1 MANNPRPV
9 RASMNQQPT
18 PSESEQRIR
27 AAVRVVLSPGVW
39 LVIGLQVVFVTFRTQ
54 TILPLDDIGPTGLAL
69 ATFGALLILIYLVS
83 GTFRSF
89 ALGDG
94 TVSIYETLSRGK
106 EVFAS
111 FLWLLVQVGLL
122 LLLALFVILSLLYS
136 TRSVDG
142 TNTEQLITEM
152 VPNVRIIAM
161 VIPFLLVYWFPV
173 VFSTNDFRVF
183 ATLRSALRII
193 WQRLWKSGFLAFLI
207 FFPLVAFWLL
217 PDDSPLIVFLIFNVI
232 GEVMGWTA
240 YVYCVES
247 LARNPGWVTGTTST

>member
-1 MANNPRPV
+1 
-9 RASMNQQPT
+9 MNQQPT
-18 PSESEQRIR
+18 PTESEQRIR

-39 LVIGLQVVFVTFRTQ
+39 LVIGLQVVFMTLRTQ
-54 TILPLDDIGPTGLAL
+54 TILPLGDFGPTRLVPVI
-69 ATFGALLILIYLVS
+69 FGTLLILIYLMS

-89 ALGDG
+89 ALGNS

-122 LLLALFVILSLLYS
+122 AVVVGFVLLNLLYLS
-136 TRSVDG
+136 RSVDL
-142 TNTEQLITEM
+142 EQLITEM
-152 VPNVRIIAM
+152 VPYVTIIAM
-161 VIPFLLVYWFPV
+161 VVPFLLVYWFPV

-193 WQRLWKSGFLAFLI
+193 WQRLWRSGFLAFLI
-207 FFPLVAFWLL
+207 LVPLVAFWLL
-217 PDDSPLIVFLIFNVI
+217 PDSSPLIVFLIVSVI
-232 GEVMGWTA
+232 GEVMGWIA

-247 LARNPGWVTGTTST
+247 LASNPSWVTGST

>member
-1 MANNPRPV
+1 
-9 RASMNQQPT
+9 MNQQPT
-18 PSESEQRIR
+18 PTESEQRIR

-39 LVIGLQVVFVTFRTQ
+39 LVIGLQVVFMTLRTQ
-54 TILPLDDIGPTGLAL
+54 TILPLGDFGPARLAP
-69 ATFGALLILIYLVS
+69 AIFGTLLILIYLMS

-89 ALGDG
+89 ALGNS

-122 LLLALFVILSLLYS
+122 AVVVGFVLLNLLYLS
-136 TRSVDG
+136 RSVDL
-142 TNTEQLITEM
+142 EQLITEM
-152 VPNVRIIAM
+152 VPYVTIIAM
-161 VIPFLLVYWFPV
+161 VVPFLLVYWFPV

-193 WQRLWKSGFLAFLI
+193 WQRLWRSGFLAFLI
-207 FFPLVAFWLL
+207 LVPLVAFWLL
-217 PDDSPLIVFLIFNVI
+217 PDSSPLIVFLIVSVI
-232 GEVMGWTA
+232 GEVMGWIA

-247 LARNPGWVTGTTST
+247 LASNPSWVTGST

>member
-1 MANNPRPV
+1 
-9 RASMNQQPT
+9 MNQQPT
-18 PSESEQRIR
+18 PTESEQRVR

-39 LVIGLQVVFVTFRTQ
+39 LVIGLQVVFMTLRTQ
-54 TILPLDDIGPTGLAL
+54 TILPLGDFGPTGLAPVI
-69 ATFGALLILIYLVS
+69 FGTLLILIYLMS

-89 ALGDG
+89 ALGNS

-122 LLLALFVILSLLYS
+122 AVVVGFVLLNLLYLS
-136 TRSVDG
+136 RSVDL
-142 TNTEQLITEM
+142 EQLITEM
-152 VPNVRIIAM
+152 VPYVTIIAM
-161 VIPFLLVYWFPV
+161 VVPFLLVYWFPV

-193 WQRLWKSGFLAFLI
+193 WQRLWRSGFLAFLI

-217 PDDSPLIVFLIFNVI
+217 PDNSPLIVLLIVSVI

-247 LARNPGWVTGTTST
+247 LVSNPS

>member
-1 MANNPRPV
+1 
-9 RASMNQQPT
+9 MNQQPT
-18 PSESEQRIR
+18 PTESKQRIR

-39 LVIGLQVVFVTFRTQ
+39 LVIGLQVVFMTLRTQ
-54 TILPLDDIGPTGLAL
+54 TILPLGNFGPTGLAL
-69 ATFGALLILIYLVS
+69 VIFGTLLILIYLMS

-89 ALGDG
+89 ALGNS

-122 LLLALFVILSLLYS
+122 AVVAGFVLLNLLYLS
-136 TRSVDG
+136 RSVDL
-142 TNTEQLITEM
+142 EQLITEM
-152 VPNVRIIAM
+152 VPYVTIIAM
-161 VIPFLLVYWFPV
+161 VVPFLLVYWFPV

-193 WQRLWKSGFLAFLI
+193 WQRLWRSGFLAFLI

-217 PDDSPLIVFLIFNVI
+217 PDNSPLIVFLIVSVI
-232 GEVMGWTA
+232 GEMMGWTA

-247 LARNPGWVTGTTST
+247 LASNPSWVTGST

>member
-1 MANNPRPV
+1 
-9 RASMNQQPT
+9 MNQQPT
-18 PSESEQRIR
+18 PTESEQRVR

-39 LVIGLQVVFVTFRTQ
+39 LVIGLQVVFMTLRTQ
-54 TILPLDDIGPTGLAL
+54 TILPLGDFGPTGLAPVI
-69 ATFGALLILIYLVS
+69 FGTLLILIYLVS

-89 ALGDG
+89 ALGNS

-122 LLLALFVILSLLYS
+122 AVVVGFVLLNLLYLS
-136 TRSVDG
+136 RSVDL
-142 TNTEQLITEM
+142 EQLITEM
-152 VPNVRIIAM
+152 VPYVTIIAM
-161 VIPFLLVYWFPV
+161 VVPFLLVYWFPV

-193 WQRLWKSGFLAFLI
+193 WQRLWRSGFLAFLI

-217 PDDSPLIVFLIFNVI
+217 PDNSPLIVLLIVSVI

-247 LARNPGWVTGTTST
+247 LASNPSWVIGST

>member
-1 MANNPRPV
+1 
-9 RASMNQQPT
+9 MNQQLTPT
-18 PSESEQRIR
+18 ESEQRIR

-39 LVIGLQVVFVTFRTQ
+39 LVIGLQVVFVTLRTQ
-54 TILPLDDIGPTGLAL
+54 TILPLDDTGPTGVAL

-89 ALGDG
+89 ALGDN

-106 EVFAS
+106 EAFTS

-122 LLLALFVILSLLYS
+122 LLLVLFVLLSLLYWS
-136 TRSVDG
+136 RAIDG
-142 TNTEQLITEM
+142 ANTERLVTE
-152 VPNVRIIAM
+152 VVRNVRVVAM
-161 VIPFLLVYWFPV
+161 VIPFLFVYWFPV

-193 WQRLWKSGFLAFLI
+193 WQQLWKSGFLAFLI
-207 FFPLVAFWLL
+207 FFPLVVFWLV
-217 PDDSPLIVFLIFNVI
+217 PDNSPLIVFLIINVI
-232 GEVMGWTA
+232 AEVMGWTA

-247 LARNPGWVTGTTST
+247 LARNPSWVTGTTST

>member
-1 MANNPRPV
+1 
-9 RASMNQQPT
+9 MNQQPT
-18 PSESEQRIR
+18 PTESKQRIR

-39 LVIGLQVVFVTFRTQ
+39 LVIGLQVVFMTLRTQ
-54 TILPLDDIGPTGLAL
+54 TILPLGNFGPTGLAL
-69 ATFGALLILIYLVS
+69 VIFGTLLILIYLMS
-83 GTFRSF
+83 GTFRCF
-89 ALGDG
+89 ALGNS

-122 LLLALFVILSLLYS
+122 AVVAGFVLLNLLYLS
-136 TRSVDG
+136 RSVDL
-142 TNTEQLITEM
+142 EQLITEM
-152 VPNVRIIAM
+152 VPYVTIIAM
-161 VIPFLLVYWFPV
+161 VVPFLLVYWFPV

-193 WQRLWKSGFLAFLI
+193 WQRLWRSGFLAFLI

-217 PDDSPLIVFLIFNVI
+217 PDNSPLIVFLIVSVI
-232 GEVMGWTA
+232 GEMMGWTA

-247 LARNPGWVTGTTST
+247 LASNPSWVTGST

>member
-1 MANNPRPV
+1 MSQP
-9 RASMNQQPT
+9 PT
-18 PSESEQRIR
+18 PTESEQRIR

-39 LVIGLQVVFVTFRTQ
+39 LVIGLQVVFVTLRAQ
-54 TILPLDDIGPTGLAL
+54 TVVPLDNIGPTGLAL

-83 GTFRSF
+83 GTFRAF
-89 ALGDG
+89 ALGDS
-94 TVSIYETLSRGK
+94 TVSIAETLSRGK
-106 EVFAS
+106 EVFSS

-122 LLLALFVILSLLYS
+122 LLLVLFVFLSLLYS
-136 TRSVDG
+136 SRSVDDA
-142 TNTEQLITEM
+142 NTEQLITEI
-152 VPNVRIIAM
+152 VPNVRMVAM

-207 FFPLVAFWLL
+207 FFPLVVFWLL
-217 PDDSPLIVFLIFNVI
+217 PDNSPLIVFLIVNII
-232 GEVMGWTA
+232 GEVMGWIA

-247 LARNPGWVTGTTST
+247 LARNPSWVTGST

>member
-1 MANNPRPV
+1 
-9 RASMNQQPT
+9 MNQQPT
-18 PSESEQRIR
+18 PTESKQRIR

-39 LVIGLQVVFVTFRTQ
+39 LVIGLQVVFMTLRTQ
-54 TILPLDDIGPTGLAL
+54 TILPLGDFGPTGLAL
-69 ATFGALLILIYLVS
+69 VIFGTLLILIYLMS

-89 ALGDG
+89 ALGNS

-122 LLLALFVILSLLYS
+122 AVVAGFVLLNLLYLS
-136 TRSVDG
+136 RSVDL
-142 TNTEQLITEM
+142 EQLITEM
-152 VPNVRIIAM
+152 VPYVTIIAM
-161 VIPFLLVYWFPV
+161 VVPFLLVYWFPV

-193 WQRLWKSGFLAFLI
+193 WQRLWRSGFLAFLI

-217 PDDSPLIVFLIFNVI
+217 PDNSPLIVFLIVSVI
-232 GEVMGWTA
+232 GEMMGWTA

-247 LARNPGWVTGTTST
+247 LASNPSWVTGST

>member
-1 MANNPRPV
+1 
-9 RASMNQQPT
+9 MNQQPT
-18 PSESEQRIR
+18 PTESEQRVR

-39 LVIGLQVVFVTFRTQ
+39 LVIGLQVVFMTLRTQ
-54 TILPLDDIGPTGLAL
+54 TILPLGDFGPTGLAPVI
-69 ATFGALLILIYLVS
+69 FGTLLILIYLMS

-89 ALGDG
+89 ALGNS

-122 LLLALFVILSLLYS
+122 AVVVGFVLLNLLYLS
-136 TRSVDG
+136 RSVDL
-142 TNTEQLITEM
+142 EQLITEM
-152 VPNVRIIAM
+152 VPYVTIIAM
-161 VIPFLLVYWFPV
+161 VVPFLLVYWFPV

-193 WQRLWKSGFLAFLI
+193 WQRLWRSGFLAFLI

-217 PDDSPLIVFLIFNVI
+217 PDSSPLIVFLIVSVI

-247 LARNPGWVTGTTST
+247 LASNPSWVTGST

>member
-1 MANNPRPV
+1 
-9 RASMNQQPT
+9 MNQQPT
-18 PSESEQRIR
+18 PTESEQRVR

-39 LVIGLQVVFVTFRTQ
+39 LVIGLQVVFMTLRTQ
-54 TILPLDDIGPTGLAL
+54 TILPLGNFGPTGLAL
-69 ATFGALLILIYLVS
+69 VIFGTLLILIYLMS
-83 GTFRSF
+83 GTFRCF
-89 ALGDG
+89 ALGNS

-122 LLLALFVILSLLYS
+122 AVVAGFVLLNLLYLS
-136 TRSVDG
+136 RSVDL
-142 TNTEQLITEM
+142 EQLITEM
-152 VPNVRIIAM
+152 VPYVTIIAM
-161 VIPFLLVYWFPV
+161 VVPFLLVYWFPV

-193 WQRLWKSGFLAFLI
+193 WQRLWRSGFLAFLI

-217 PDDSPLIVFLIFNVI
+217 PDNSPLIVFLIVSVI
-232 GEVMGWTA
+232 GEMMGWTA

-247 LARNPGWVTGTTST
+247 LASNPSWVTGST

>member
-1 MANNPRPV
+1 
-9 RASMNQQPT
+9 MNQQPT
-18 PSESEQRIR
+18 PTESEQRVR

-39 LVIGLQVVFVTFRTQ
+39 LVIGLQVVFMTLRTQ
-54 TILPLDDIGPTGLAL
+54 TILPLGNFGPTGLAL
-69 ATFGALLILIYLVS
+69 VIFGTLLILIYLMS
-83 GTFRSF
+83 GTFRCF
-89 ALGDG
+89 ALGNS

-122 LLLALFVILSLLYS
+122 AVVAGFVLLNLLYLS
-136 TRSVDG
+136 RSVDL
-142 TNTEQLITEM
+142 EQLITEM
-152 VPNVRIIAM
+152 VPYVTIIAM
-161 VIPFLLVYWFPV
+161 VVPFLLVYWFPV

-183 ATLRSALRII
+183 ATLRSAVRII
-193 WQRLWKSGFLAFLI
+193 WQRLWRSGFLAFLI

-217 PDDSPLIVFLIFNVI
+217 PDDSPLIVFLIVSVI

-247 LARNPGWVTGTTST
+247 LASNPSWVTGST